1 MGDNGAGQEVVA
13 ERGDIPWFTE
23 DDVRY
28 YAQFLSGPA
37 EDTHQNFKTLLATVS
52 EVLGQ
57 TDLDALLKK
66 LVQHALQSTQSER
79 GILLLAHKDEL
90 RVRVALDREGRDLGP
105 TPPMARTVPD
115 MVFRGGQPIIRSVS
129 GDHEVLD
136 LSHSAASLRLRQ
148 VMCAPLRA
156 RGRALG
162 AIYVDSTLRRP
173 PHTAADLK
181 LFHAQAGLMGMA
193 VENHRLF
200 QEAFDARD
208 VQRQLAV
215 ARDIQQRLYPT
226 SPWSVGDAEFAGL
239 SEISAQVGGDYFD
252 FLPLDA
258 GRAAL
263 GIGDVAGHGIAPAL
277 IMSDV
282 RARLRSLLQTQGTL
296 AGVYGILNQALCAEL
311 AEGMFVALFV
321 AAYDPA
327 RRVLEYQNGGHVA
340 PLLHS
345 SQSGRVRPIE
355 PNAPALGLFD
365 DMSAGPCPSLQVD
378 RDDCLVC
385 FTDGVVDRPN
395 PDGELYGLDR
405 LEALIRRVARAGASA
420 TAIAQEI
427 RTDSETH
434 ARGRP
439 LRDDFTLLVVKF

>member
-1 MGDNGAGQEVVA
+1 MGNNGAGQKAVV
-13 ERGDIPWFTE
+13 EQRDNPWFSE

-28 YAQFLSGPA
+28 YTEFRSGPA
-37 EDTHQNFKTLLATVS
+37 EDAQQNFKTLLATVS

-66 LVQHALQSTQSER
+66 LVQHALHSTQSER
-79 GILLLAHKDEL
+79 GILLLAHNDRL
-90 RVRVALDREGRDLGP
+90 QVRVALDREGRDLGA
-105 TPPMARTVPD
+105 TPPMARSVPET
-115 MVFRGGQPIIRSVS
+115 VFREGQPIIRSVS
-129 GDHEVLD
+129 GEHEVLD
-136 LSHSAASLRLRQ
+136 LSQSAASLRLRQ

-156 RGRALG
+156 RGRSFG
-162 AIYVDSTLRRP
+162 TIYVDSTLRRQ

-215 ARDIQQRLYPT
+215 ARDIQQRLYPK
-226 SPWSVGDAEFAGL
+226 SPWVVGGAEFAGL

-252 FLPLDA
+252 FLPLNG

-282 RARLRSLLQTQGTL
+282 RARLRSLLHTQGTL

-321 AAYDPA
+321 AAYDPE

-340 PLLHS
+340 PLLYS
-345 SQSGRVRPIE
+345 SRADRVRRIE

-365 DMSAGPCPSLQVD
+365 DISAGPCPTLEVNPN
-378 RDDCLVC
+378 DCLVC
-385 FTDGVVDRPN
+385 FTDGVADRPD
-395 PDGELYGLDR
+395 PDGDLYGLER
-405 LEALIRRVARAGASA
+405 LEGVVRRAARAGATA
-420 TAIAQEI
+420 TEIAAAIRA
-427 RTDSETH
+427 DSETH
-434 ARGRP
+434 AHGRG
-439 LRDDFTLLVVKF
+439 LRDDFTLLVVRF

>member
-1 MGDNGAGQEVVA
+1 MEQ
-13 ERGDIPWFTE
+13 RDIPWFSE

-28 YAQFLSGPA
+28 YSQFLSGPA
-37 EDTHQNFKTLLATVS
+37 KDAHENFKTLLATVS

-66 LVQHALQSTQSER
+66 LVQHALHSTQSER
-79 GILLLAHKDEL
+79 GILLLAQNDKLH
-90 RVRVALDREGRDLGP
+90 VRVALDREGRDLG
-105 TPPMARTVPD
+105 TKPPMARSVPEAVYRD
-115 MVFRGGQPIIRSVS
+115 GQPIIRSVS
-129 GDHEVLD
+129 GEHEVLD
-136 LSHSAASLRLRQ
+136 LSQSAASLRLRQ

-156 RGRALG
+156 RGKALG
-162 AIYVDSTLRRP
+162 TIYVDSTLRRQ

-215 ARDIQQRLYPT
+215 ARDIQQRLYPK
-226 SPWSVGDAEFAGL
+226 SPWVVGGAEFAGL

-252 FLPLDA
+252 FLPLNG

-321 AAYDPA
+321 AAYDPEQ
-327 RRVLEYQNGGHVA
+327 RVLEYQNGGHVA
-340 PLLHS
+340 PLLYS
-345 SQSGRVRPIE
+345 SRADHVRRIE

-365 DMSAGPCPSLQVD
+365 DISAGPCPSLKVD
-378 RDDCLVC
+378 KDDCLVC
-385 FTDGVVDRPN
+385 FTDGVADRPD
-395 PDGELYGLDR
+395 PDGDLYGLER
-405 LEALIRRVARAGASA
+405 LEGVIRRAARAGATA
-420 TAIAQEI
+420 TDIAAEI
-427 RTDSETH
+427 RADSETH
-434 ARGRP
+434 AHGRG

>member
-1 MGDNGAGQEVVA
+1 MADQGG
-13 ERGDIPWFTE
+13 ISWFTE

-28 YAQFLSGPA
+28 YAQFLGGPA

-57 TDLDALLKK
+57 TDLDALLEK
-66 LVQHALQSTQSER
+66 LVEHALQSTHSER
-79 GILLLAHKDEL
+79 GILLLARKDQL
-90 RVRVALDREGRDLGP
+90 HVRVALDREGRDLGT
-105 TPPMARTVPD
+105 TPPMARSVPEA
-115 MVFRGGQPIIRSVS
+115 VFRNGQPIIRSVS

-136 LSHSAASLRLRQ
+136 LSRSAASLRLRQ

-156 RGRALG
+156 RGKALG
-162 AIYVDSTLRRP
+162 AIYVDSTLRGP

-226 SPWSVGDAEFAGL
+226 SPWVAGGAEFAGL

-252 FLPLDA
+252 FLPLDG

-282 RARLRSLLQTQGTL
+282 RARLRSLLLIQGSL
-296 AGVYGILNQALCAEL
+296 AGLYGILNQALRAEL
-311 AEGMFVALFV
+311 AEGMYVALFV
-321 AAYDPA
+321 AAYDPEQ
-327 RRVLEYQNGGHVA
+327 RVLEYQNGGHVA
-340 PLLHS
+340 PLLYS
-345 SQSGRVRPIE
+345 PRADRLRPIE
-355 PNAPALGLFD
+355 PNAPALGFFD
-365 DMSAGPCPSLQVD
+365 DLSAGPCPTLKVEEN
-378 RDDCLVC
+378 DCLVC
-385 FTDGVVDRPN
+385 FTEGVVDRPD
-395 PDGELYGLDR
+395 PDGELYGLER
-405 LEALIRRVARAGASA
+405 LEGVIRRAARAGATA
-420 TAIAQEI
+420 TGIASEI
-427 RTDSETH
+427 RADSETH

-439 LRDDFTLLVVKF
+439 LRDDFTLLVVRF

>member
-1 MGDNGAGQEVVA
+1 VA
-13 ERGDIPWFTE
+13 DQRGIPWFSE

-28 YAQFLSGPA
+28 YTQFLSGPA

-79 GILLLAHKDEL
+79 GILLLADKDKL
-90 RVRVALDREGRDLGP
+90 HVRVAMDREGRDLGA
-105 TPPMARTVPD
+105 TPPMARSVPEA
-115 MVFRGGQPIIRSVS
+115 VFREGRPIIRSVS
-129 GDHEVLD
+129 GEHEVLD
-136 LSHSAASLRLRQ
+136 LSQSATALRLRQ

-156 RGRALG
+156 RGKALG
-162 AIYVDSTLRRP
+162 AIYVDSTLGRQ

-181 LFHAQAGLMGMA
+181 LFHAQSGLMGMA

-215 ARDIQQRLYPT
+215 ARDIQQRLYPK
-226 SPWSVGDAEFAGL
+226 SPWVVGGAEFAGL

-252 FLPLDA
+252 FLPLDD

-263 GIGDVAGHGIAPAL
+263 GIGDVSGHGIAPAL

-282 RARLRSLLQTQGTL
+282 RARLRSLLQTQGTM
-296 AGVYGILNQALCAEL
+296 AGMYGILNQALCAEL
-311 AEGMFVALFV
+311 AEGMYVALFV
-321 AAYDPA
+321 AAYDPEQ
-327 RRVLEYQNGGHVA
+327 RVLEYQNGGHVA
-340 PLLHS
+340 PRLYS
-345 SQSGRVRPIE
+345 SRADRIRPIE

-365 DMSAGPCPSLQVD
+365 DMSAGPCPTLKVD
-378 RDDCLVC
+378 ENDCLVC
-385 FTDGVVDRPN
+385 FTDGVVDRPD
-395 PDGELYGLDR
+395 PDGELYGIER
-405 LEALIRRVARAGASA
+405 LEGVIRRVARAGA
-420 TAIAQEI
+420 TAAEVAAEI
-427 RTDSETH
+427 RADSESH
-434 ARGRP
+434 AHARP

>member
-1 MGDNGAGQEVVA
+1 MGNNGPGQKTVA
-13 ERGDIPWFTE
+13 DEREISWFSE

-28 YAQFLSGPA
+28 YTQFLQGPA
-37 EDTHQNFKTLLATVS
+37 EDTQQNFKTLLATVS

-57 TDLDALLKK
+57 TDLDALLRK
-66 LVQHALQSTQSER
+66 LVQHALQSTHSER
-79 GILLLAHKDEL
+79 GILLLTHGDGL
-90 RVRVALDREGRDLGP
+90 HVRVALDREGRDLGT
-105 TPPMARTVPD
+105 TPPMARSVPEA
-115 MVFRGGQPIIRSVS
+115 VFRNGQPIIRSVS

-136 LSHSAASLRLRQ
+136 LSQSAAALRLRQ

-156 RGRALG
+156 RGKALG

-226 SPWSVGDAEFAGL
+226 SPWVVGGAEFAGL

-252 FLPLDA
+252 FLPIEG

-282 RARLRSLLQTQGTL
+282 RARLRSLLQTQGSL
-296 AGVYGILNQALCAEL
+296 AGMYGILNQALCAEL

-321 AAYDPA
+321 AAYDPEQ
-327 RRVLEYQNGGHVA
+327 RVLEYQNGGHPA
-340 PLLHS
+340 PLLYS
-345 SQSGRVRPIE
+345 ARADRIRPIE
-355 PNAPALGLFD
+355 PNAPALGFFED
-365 DMSAGPCPSLQVD
+365 ISAGPCPTLKVD
-378 RDDCLVC
+378 ENDYLVC
-385 FTDGVVDRPN
+385 FTDGVVDRPD
-395 PDGELYGLDR
+395 PDGELYGLER
-405 LEALIRRVARAGASA
+405 LEGLVRGAARAGVTA
-420 TAIAQEI
+420 TEVAAQI
-427 RTDSETH
+427 RADSETH
-434 ARGRP
+434 ARGRQ